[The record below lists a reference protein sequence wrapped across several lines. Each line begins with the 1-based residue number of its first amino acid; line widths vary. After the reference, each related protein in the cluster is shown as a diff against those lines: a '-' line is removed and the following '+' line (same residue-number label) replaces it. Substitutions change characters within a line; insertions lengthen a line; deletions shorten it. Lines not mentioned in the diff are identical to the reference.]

1 MHPAQNAQLDDL
13 FERNTFL
20 PDSTPDRFY
29 RLLDQISQDR
39 YTTLAALYAEAYR
52 LFPGSTELDEFFAST
67 ANLILLPVAQRRT
80 IINESVFQ
88 IWARRVVQMTR
99 EVLDGSRH
107 DLAPLQSG
115 LQELPDILQ
124 RIARAATDHAYTH
137 RPPIQRFDIDPLIAG
152 VLAPCYDFPED
163 AATRQHLED
172 CGYSIHFFSDVVNV
186 ALSRIAM
193 TWPGCHEQFRHL
205 VKLICYLPDGTF
217 RSGSA
222 ARYSGTILLS
232 AKDHSLLDVE
242 ESLVRETA
250 HQLLYYIEEVSPV
263 IDPQVAAQGLYFLP
277 WSNRPCALDEYFQAF
292 FAQLMRAKYLERVR
306 QRPAS
311 EMQRAEE
318 HLVFSLRGLGRA
330 LPELAGSRDFTPRG
344 RTLLDN
350 LAEDVRAMERQHAS
364 LLVRAAMPRDMS
376 LAG

>member
-1 MHPAQNAQLDDL
+1 MHPLHTAQLDDL

-52 LFPGSTELDEFFAST
+52 LFPGTSGLDEFFAST
-67 ANLILLPVAQRRT
+67 ANLILLPVAQRRA

-88 IWARRVVQMTR
+88 IWARRVCNLTR
-99 EVLDGSRH
+99 EVLDGLRH
-107 DLAPLQSG
+107 DLSPLQSS
-115 LQELPDILQ
+115 LRELPDILQ
-124 RIARAATDHAYTH
+124 RISNAASEHPYTH

-152 VLAPCYDFPED
+152 VLAPCYDFPQD
-163 AATRQHLED
+163 AATRQRLED
-172 CGYSIHFFSDVVNV
+172 SGYSIHFFSDVVNV

-217 RSGSA
+217 RQGSA
-222 ARYSGTILLS
+222 PRYGGTILLS

-242 ESLVRETA
+242 ESLVRESA
-250 HQLLYYIEEVSPV
+250 HQLLYYIEEISPL
-263 IDPQVAAQGLYFLP
+263 IDPRISAQRLYFLP
-277 WSNRPCALDEYFQAF
+277 WSNRPCDLAEYFQGF

-330 LPELAGSRDFTPRG
+330 LPELAGSRDFTPHG
-344 RTLLDN
+344 RILLDN

-364 LLVRAAMPRDMS
+364 LLLRASRPRDLS